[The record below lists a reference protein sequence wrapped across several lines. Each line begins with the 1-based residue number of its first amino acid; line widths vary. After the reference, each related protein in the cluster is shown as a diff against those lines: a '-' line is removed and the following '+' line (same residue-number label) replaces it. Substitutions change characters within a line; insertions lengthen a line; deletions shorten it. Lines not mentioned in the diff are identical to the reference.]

1 MKKYIYLLVI
11 ALLAVQFQSCSNDDD
26 DDSADINLSDM
37 MLDIIGKTTR
47 AYIDEQIKGGGHDK
61 APVEGQPFYK
71 EYMPKVKMVSA
82 LGTFAAKDQDGNIE
96 MRSNLGGAV
105 QAKDGGKFYVT
116 QNGKSMHIVGSGTTH
131 PQSGFTYWTQLSLT
145 IDDTSLMETGGA
157 TITDFYLSMHTDITM
172 WGQRAT
178 GSARMAATNV
188 PMTSGGISYTNWK
201 GGGITEY
208 SWSSEDSGLTLVDN
222 SANFIEIWITFIDG
236 SSVRARA
243 HF

>member
-1 MKKYIYLLVI
+1 M
-11 ALLAVQFQSCSNDDD
+11 AFLAVQFQSCSSDE
-26 DDSADINLSDM
+26 DDSSDINLSDM

-47 AYIDEQIKGGGHDK
+47 AYIDEEIKGGGHEN
-61 APVEGQPFYK
+61 APKEGQPFYQ

-96 MRSNLGGAV
+96 MRTNLGGAV

-145 IDDTSLMETGGA
+145 IDDTSLMDTGEA
-157 TITDFYLSMHTDITM
+157 TITNFDLSMHTDITM

-178 GSARMAATNV
+178 GSARMSATKV
-188 PMTSGGISYTNWK
+188 PMTEAGISYTHWK
-201 GGGITEY
+201 SSGITDY
-208 SWSSEDSGLTLVDN
+208 SWYSEGSSLTIVDN
-222 SANFIEIWITFIDG
+222 PANFIEIWITFIDG